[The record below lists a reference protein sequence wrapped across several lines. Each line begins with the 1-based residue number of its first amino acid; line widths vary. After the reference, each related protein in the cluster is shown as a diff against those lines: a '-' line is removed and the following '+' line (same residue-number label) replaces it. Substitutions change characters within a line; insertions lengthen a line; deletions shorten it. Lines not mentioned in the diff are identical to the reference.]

1 MSIASSDIPL
11 HAPDTPAVL
20 LERAHA
26 VSSTLD
32 LKELLKIIA
41 QLTAAACGADVC
53 SIFLWSP
60 SGDRLV
66 PMMSQTASGQQ
77 MDALREEFKRIVSH
91 NREGTLPIITAIGQR
106 TPIVMNDPATSPLLP
121 SRWVEQF
128 QLKAL
133 LSMPLIRHDVV
144 IGTLVRHQMIDR
156 KRFTE
161 ARSLDRQEPCGAS
174 GRIYLGQ
181 ESGRPREHVCVY
193 PAPAAPGADP
203 CNDNP
208 R

>member
-1 MSIASSDIPL
+1 MSITSSDIPL

-20 LERAHA
+20 LEIAHT

-32 LKELLKIIA
+32 LQELLKIIA
-41 QLTAAACGADVC
+41 QRTATVCGADVC

-66 PMMSQTASGQQ
+66 PVMSQAASGRQ
-77 MDALREEFKRIVSH
+77 MDALQEEFKRMASH
-91 NREGTLPIITAIGQR
+91 SREGTLPIIAAIGQR

-121 SRWVEQF
+121 ARWVEQF

-133 LSMPLIRHDVV
+133 LSVPLIRHDVV
-144 IGTLVRHQMIDR
+144 IGTRVRHQMIDG

-161 ARSLDRQEPCGAS
+161 ARPLDRQEPCEAS
-174 GRIYLGQ
+174 GRICPGQ
-181 ESGRPREHVCVY
+181 ESGRPRQHVCVY
-193 PAPAAPGADP
+193 PAQAAPGADP
-203 CNDNP
+203 WHDNP

>member
-1 MSIASSDIPL
+1 M
-11 HAPDTPAVL
+11 
-20 LERAHA
+20 
-26 VSSTLD
+26 
-32 LKELLKIIA
+32 KIIA
-41 QLTAAACGADVC
+41 QRTAAACGADAC
-53 SIFLWSP
+53 SIFLWSS

-77 MDALREEFKRIVSH
+77 MDALWEEFKRMASH
-91 NREGTLPIITAIGQR
+91 SREGTLPIIVAIGQR
-106 TPIVMNDPATSPLLP
+106 TPIVMNDPAASSLLP
-121 SRWVEQF
+121 ALWVEQF

-133 LSMPLIRHDVV
+133 LSVPLIRQDAV
-144 IGTLVRHQMIDR
+144 IGTLVLHQMTDG

-161 ARSLDRQEPCGAS
+161 ARSLDHQESCGAS

-181 ESGRPREHVCVY
+181 ESGRPRQYVCVY